1 MDNYGTL
8 IAKGVTFK
16 DNEASTGL
24 CLPRQQRGARI
35 RERSLGAPLASHR
48 TAQYGG
54 AISANG
60 PLLLID
66 CVFTGNSASSDVSHP
81 TAARLPR
88 SPPALRSL
96 AGR

>member
-16 DNEASTGL
+16 DNSVDYL

-35 RERSLGAPLASHR
+35 RERSLGAPLGSVW

-54 AISANG
+54 AIFNDG
-60 PLLLID
+60 DLLLID
-66 CVFTGNSASSDVSHP
+66 CVFTGNSAAGNVSHSA
-81 TAARLPR
+81 AARLSR
-88 SPPALRSL
+88 SPSALRSL

>member
-1 MDNYGTL
+1 MVLDDGTF

-16 DNEASTGL
+16 DNSANL
-24 CLPRQQRGARI
+24 CIPRQQRGARI
-35 RERSLGAPLASHR
+35 RERSLGAPLASPR
-48 TAQYGG
+48 TAQIGG
-54 AISANG
+54 AIWSNG

-66 CVFTGNSASSDVSHP
+66 CVFTGNSATYVSHP
-81 TAARLPR
+81 TAAHLPR

>member
-1 MDNYGTL
+1 MNNYGTL

-16 DNEASTGL
+16 DNSAVP
-24 CLPRQQRGARI
+24 CLRGQQRGPRI
-35 RERSLGAPLASHR
+35 RERSLGAPLASPR

-54 AISANG
+54 AIWTDG

-66 CVFTGNSASSDVSHP
+66 CVFTGNSASNYVSHP
-81 TAARLPR
+81 TAARLSR

>member
-1 MDNYGTL
+1 MLNIGTL

-16 DNEASTGL
+16 DNTASSSL
-24 CLPRQQRGARI
+24 CLPRRQRGARI
-35 RERSLGAPLASHR
+35 RKRSLGAPLASPR
-48 TAQYGG
+48 TAQHGG
-54 AISANG
+54 AIYTIG

-66 CVFTGNSASSDVSHP
+66 CVFTGNSGGYVSHP
-81 TAARLPR
+81 TARPSR

>member
-1 MDNYGTL
+1 MNNRGTV

-16 DNEASTGL
+16 DNTAYL
-24 CLPRQQRGARI
+24 CLPRQQRGART
-35 RERSLGAPLASHR
+35 RGDSLGAPLASPR
-48 TAQYGG
+48 TAQSGG
-54 AISANG
+54 AIRTDG

-66 CVFTGNSASSDVSHP
+66 CVFTGNSATNDVSHP
-81 TAARLPR
+81 TAARLSR